1 VTRAAA
7 YAVLALVTSAPA
19 LSADVVRQDFGYGMT
34 LETDGQAAVYQV
46 LLPLIIYQH
55 TARPDLGDIRVI
67 NGNGEIVP
75 YALRRAP
82 GEERARGTANPLRL
96 FPLRGTS
103 VEPSEALK
111 LSLQTGNASVE
122 IERPRAGETAARIT
136 GYLLDARE
144 VSGTMSALDM
154 SWDPAAPD
162 FSVRMQ
168 AEASDD
174 LSHWRR
180 IAEGPVINLHFGGQ
194 QFVQQRIELPFVT
207 TKFLRLSWTNQAPP
221 SALTAV
227 SAEPAATDIEVKRLS
242 LTMPGVAVEGHAGEY
257 LVDLGAHVPIDR
269 INLDL
274 PELNTVAT
282 ADFEARDE
290 PAQPWNPTAHATL
303 YRLRASNGS
312 ELKNPPVPIT
322 LSSARY
328 WRVKVAHDGGGLG
341 QGNPSFVGGWLP
353 DELIFAARGN
363 APFELLLGNGA
374 AVPAAVRILTLIS
387 PVPGADTGKP
397 PMVIGRASLSAE
409 SRIGGPER
417 LKPPRAESNWRVSI
431 LWTVL
436 LMGVGLLGWMASR
449 LLRELSGGAKRS

>member
-1 VTRAAA
+1 MTRAAA
-7 YAVLALVTSAPA
+7 YAVLALLASAPA
-19 LSADVVRQDFGYGMT
+19 VSADVVRQDFGYGMT

-46 LLPLIIYQH
+46 LLPLVIYQH
-55 TARPDLGDIRVI
+55 TVRPDLGDIRVI

-75 YALRRAP
+75 YALRRPP
-82 GEERARGTANPLRL
+82 GEERARGTANSLRL

-111 LSLQTGNASVE
+111 LHLQAGSASVE
-122 IERPRAGETAARIT
+122 IERPEVGETAAPIT

-168 AEASDD
+168 VEASDD
-174 LSHWRR
+174 LSHWRQ

-194 QFVQQRIELPFVT
+194 QFVQQRIELSSVT
-207 TKFLRLSWTNQAPP
+207 TKFLRLLWANQAPP

-242 LTMPGVAVEGHAGEY
+242 LSAPGVAVEGHAGEY
-257 LVDLGAHVPIDR
+257 LIDLGAHVPIDR

-282 ADFEARDE
+282 ADFESRDE
-290 PAQPWNPTAHATL
+290 PAQPWNPIAHATL
-303 YRLRASNGS
+303 YRLRASDGS
-312 ELKNPPVPIT
+312 ELKNPPVRIT

-328 WRVKVAHDGGGLG
+328 WRVRVAHDGGGLG
-341 QGNPSFVGGWLP
+341 HGNPSFVGGWLP
-353 DELIFAARGN
+353 DELVFAARGS
-363 APFELLLGNGA
+363 APFKLLFGNGGAMLA
-374 AVPAAVRILTLIS
+374 AVHISTLIS
-387 PVPGADTGKP
+387 PVPGADTGNSP
-397 PMVIGRASLSAE
+397 LVTRSASLSAE

-417 LKPPRAESNWRVSI
+417 LKPPRAERNWRVVL

-436 LMGVGLLGWMASR
+436 VIGVGLLGWMASR
-449 LLRELSGGAKRS
+449 LLRELSGGAKPS

>member
-7 YAVLALVTSAPA
+7 YAVLALLASAA
-19 LSADVVRQDFGYGMT
+19 AVSADVARQDFGYGMT

-46 LLPLIIYQH
+46 LLPLVIYQH
-55 TARPDLGDIRVI
+55 TVRPDLGDIRVI

-82 GEERARGTANPLRL
+82 GEERAPGTANPLRM

-111 LSLQTGNASVE
+111 LGLQAGSASVE
-122 IERPRAGETAARIT
+122 IERPKVGET
-136 GYLLDARE
+136 
-144 VSGTMSALDM
+144 
-154 SWDPAAPD
+154 
-162 FSVRMQ
+162 
-168 AEASDD
+168 
-174 LSHWRR
+174 
-180 IAEGPVINLHFGGQ
+180 
-194 QFVQQRIELPFVT
+194 
-207 TKFLRLSWTNQAPP
+207 APP

-242 LTMPGVAVEGHAGEY
+242 LTAPGVAVEGHAGEY
-257 LVDLGAHVPIDR
+257 LIDLGAHVPIDR

-290 PAQPWNPTAHATL
+290 PAQPWNPIAHATL
-303 YRLRASNGS
+303 YRLRARDGS
-312 ELKNPPVPIT
+312 ELKNPPVRIT

-328 WRVKVAHDGGGLG
+328 WRVVL
-341 QGNPSFVGGWLP
+341 
-353 DELIFAARGN
+353 
-363 APFELLLGNGA
+363 
-374 AVPAAVRILTLIS
+374 
-387 PVPGADTGKP
+387 
-397 PMVIGRASLSAE
+397 
-409 SRIGGPER
+409 
-417 LKPPRAESNWRVSI
+417 

-449 LLRELSGGAKRS
+449 LLRELSGGTTSHEQE

>member
-7 YAVLALVTSAPA
+7 YAVLALLASAA
-19 LSADVVRQDFGYGMT
+19 AVSADVVRQDFGYGMT

-46 LLPLIIYQH
+46 LLPLVIYQH
-55 TARPDLGDIRVI
+55 TVRPDLGDIRVI

-82 GEERARGTANPLRL
+82 GEERAPGTANPLRM

-111 LSLQTGNASVE
+111 LGLQAGSASVE
-122 IERPRAGETAARIT
+122 IERPKVGET
-136 GYLLDARE
+136 
-144 VSGTMSALDM
+144 
-154 SWDPAAPD
+154 
-162 FSVRMQ
+162 
-168 AEASDD
+168 
-174 LSHWRR
+174 
-180 IAEGPVINLHFGGQ
+180 
-194 QFVQQRIELPFVT
+194 
-207 TKFLRLSWTNQAPP
+207 APP

-242 LTMPGVAVEGHAGEY
+242 LTAPGVAVEGHAGEY
-257 LVDLGAHVPIDR
+257 LIDLGAHVPIDR

-290 PAQPWNPTAHATL
+290 PAQPWNPIAHATL
-303 YRLRASNGS
+303 YRLRARDGS
-312 ELKNPPVPIT
+312 ELKNPPVRIT

-328 WRVKVAHDGGGLG
+328 WRVRVAHDGGGLG
-341 QGNPSFVGGWLP
+341 HGNPSFVGGWLP
-353 DELIFAARGN
+353 DELVFAARGS
-363 APFELLLGNGA
+363 APFELLFGNGGA
-374 AVPAAVRILTLIS
+374 IPAAVRISTLTS
-387 PVPGADTGKP
+387 PVPGADAGNP
-397 PMVIGRASLSAE
+397 PLVIRSASLSAE
-409 SRIGGPER
+409 SLIGGPER
-417 LKPPRAESNWRVSI
+417 LKPPRAERNWRVVL

-449 LLRELSGGAKRS
+449 LLRELSGGTTSHEQE